1 MFIHIEQRL
10 MMDEDADEFL
20 TYVAACLNSEGYR
33 GVMRLTEYDIETYR
47 EQFTEM
53 KDAANDDYYNVDD
66 DESLSSL
73 AMTATPEAEY
83 LDVRKRTHGVL
94 ALQFLAEQLDEVP
107 PELCYSPVAHDL
119 CDLLDTVA
127 LTKQCEAILASLD
140 PDVIPHA

>member
-1 MFIHIEQRL
+1 MFMHIEQLL

-33 GVMRLTEYDIETYR
+33 GVMRLTEYDIEVYR
-47 EQFTEM
+47 EQFADM

-66 DESLSSL
+66 EESLSLL
-73 AMTATPEAEY
+73 AMTAAPEAEY
-83 LDVRKRTHGVL
+83 VDVRKRTHGVL
-94 ALQFLAEQLDEVP
+94 ALQFLTEQLDEVP
-107 PELCYSPVAHDL
+107 PELYYSPVVHDL

-127 LTKQCEAILASLD
+127 LTKACEHILANLD